1 MSAEIIEAQIREVLS
16 RLIRAGLS
24 AQQFNPSR
32 QMLTGGRISIGDL
45 PMSTY
50 ALKDVYYQMIYEDL
64 DRSLAFHSKFVD
76 GGLMAFQYTIDKN
89 GAVLK
94 HRLTYFPSMVLPTV
108 EEAPLLYENDEL
120 FADIMVQRLVR
131 FPIRFDFAPEQYVD
145 IDHPQCHLTLGQ
157 FDGCRIPV
165 TGPVSPYV
173 FAMFLLRNFYR
184 RSYVR
189 NKNIFE
195 KKIKGVRLE
204 STISE
209 LEKKIAHLVVS

>member
-1 MSAEIIEAQIREVLS
+1 MSAEIIEAQIREALS

-32 QMLTGGRISIGDL
+32 HVLTGGRISIGDL

-76 GGLMAFQYTIDKN
+76 GGLMAFQYTVDKD
-89 GAVLK
+89 GSVLK

-145 IDHPQCHLTLGQ
+145 VDHPQCHLTLGQ

-173 FAMFLLRNFYR
+173 FVMFLLRNFYR

-195 KKIKGVRLE
+195 KKIKGVQLN

-209 LEKKIAHLVVS
+209 LERKIAHLVVS